1 MPILGDPQGTQA
13 RAIDTERKYP
23 ATQAE
28 EPPPSYRRNQL
39 LVLAALLGVPALIY
53 VFTRLLG

>member
-23 ATQAE
+23 AARAQ
-28 EPPPSYRRNQL
+28 EPPPSYRRKQL
-39 LVLAALLGVPALIY
+39 LVLAALIGVPALVY
-53 VFTRLLG
+53 AFTRLLG

>member
-13 RAIDTERKYP
+13 RAIDTERKNP
-23 ATQAE
+23 TTHAE
-28 EPPPSYRRNQL
+28 EPPPSYRRNQV
-39 LVLAALLGVPALIY
+39 LVLAALIGVPALIY